1 MISYFIYFFV
11 NKSSSLFPCLLR
23 IYLYRTQVMKKLLGL
38 WTLLIKIVGTALS
51 VGSGLILGSEV
62 QCRMIDESQQ

>member
-1 MISYFIYFFV
+1 
-11 NKSSSLFPCLLR
+11 
-23 IYLYRTQVMKKLLGL
+23 MKKLLGL

-62 QCRMIDESQQ
+62 QCRTIDESQQ